1 MLVLLVYFD
10 LSPFSLFWFIPAY
23 SLKKHA
29 RTGAM
34 PRHRTTIIRQ
44 TGREGWQLLGW
55 TEVVALTWGSGLAH
69 PSQPWCWERERGKR
83 PAGRAWAGRIR
94 RGQRQ
99 RNFGPVFPAVTDRQ
113 MLQIEYWKINARTAA
128 HYSAR
133 SICQPDGRWWRGVYF
148 CFVSSWNR
156 SAQLST
162 VRKAVISFH

>member
-10 LSPFSLFWFIPAY
+10 LSPFSLFQFIPAY
-23 SLKKHA
+23 SLKKNMLELVPCLVI
-29 RTGAM
+29 G
-34 PRHRTTIIRQ
+34 RQ
-44 TGREGWQLLGW
+44 SSGSEGWQLLGW

-133 SICQPDGRWWRGVYF
+133 SISQPDGRWWRGVYF

-162 VRKAVISFH
+162 VLKAAISFH